1 MPRAVEAFPDL
12 EEDAVKTDVLRLESA
27 NEYSKRSSR
36 RALLKA
42 GAFGLLS
49 SLLSPDL
56 FLKGALAADNTTS
69 TSGRAKMLL
78 QGGIVLSLDK
88 SVGDFNQ
95 ADVLIDGG
103 KIVAVARKV
112 EAGDAEVIDASGMIV
127 MPGFIDT
134 HRHMW
139 QGLLRNIGPNDL
151 LGDYLGKILF
161 GFAPVMTPDEVYI
174 GNLITALSAM
184 NSGITSMLD
193 WSHIATSPDH
203 TDAAIKGLQEANI
216 RAVYGYGPNFGLKP
230 AWFENPKSAYPDDIR
245 RLRKQHF
252 SSNDQLLTL
261 ALAAA
266 GPEFSNVDAAVREW
280 TIAREVGAR
289 ISVHVGVGLLGKK
302 GALQALGEKVKFG
315 PDTTYIHCCTLSNKE
330 WSMMADSGA
339 NVSLAIPIEMQM
351 GHGMPPI
358 QKALDMGIRPSLSI
372 DVETNQPTDMF
383 TQMRACFALQRAL
396 LNEKNLFG
404 GPEPDR
410 AKLLTVRDVMEFAT
424 VAGAKANGLGDKIG
438 TLTPGKRADV
448 IMLRGDNI
456 NVTPLNDVVG
466 DVVLGMD
473 TANVDAVFVDGRA
486 IKRGGKLVNVDL
498 ASLRKR
504 AAQARAALL
513 ERAKIA
519 APSL

>member
-1 MPRAVEAFPDL
+1 MRN
-12 EEDAVKTDVLRLESA
+12 TILRRYPADDSMRG
-27 NEYSKRSSR
+27 STR

-42 GAFGLLS
+42 GAFGALS

-56 FLKGALAADNTTS
+56 FLNGALAADSTTS
-69 TSGRAKMLL
+69 TSGRGKMLL
-78 QGGIVLSLDK
+78 KGGIVLTLDK
-88 SVGDFNQ
+88 SVGDYSQ

-103 KIVAVARKV
+103 KIVAVARKLD
-112 EAGDAEVIDASGMIV
+112 AGDAEVIDASGMIV

-151 LGDYLGKILF
+151 LGDYLAKILF
-161 GFAPVMTPDEVYI
+161 GFAPVMTPEEVYI

-184 NSGITSMLD
+184 NSGITSILD
-193 WSHIATSPDH
+193 WSHIGTSPDH
-203 TDAAIKGLQEANI
+203 SDGAIKGLREANI
-216 RAVYGYGPNFGLKP
+216 RAVYAYGPNFGLKP
-230 AWFENPKSAYPDDIR
+230 AWFENPNSAYPNDIR

-252 SSNDQLLTL
+252 SSSDQLLTL
-261 ALAAA
+261 AIAAA
-266 GPEFSNVDAAVREW
+266 GPEFSNPDAAAREW

-315 PDTTYIHCCTLSNKE
+315 PDSTYIHCCTLSDKE
-330 WSMMADSGA
+330 WKMMADSGA
-339 NVSLAIPIEMQM
+339 HVSLAIPIEMQM

-396 LNEKNLFG
+396 INERNLFG

-410 AKLLTVRDVMEFAT
+410 KTLVTVRDVMEFAT
-424 VAGAKANGLGDKIG
+424 IAGAKANGLEDKIG

-448 IMLRGDNI
+448 IMLRADKI

-473 TANVDAVFVDGRA
+473 TANVDSVFVDGRA
-486 IKRGGKLVNVDL
+486 IKRDGKLVNVDL
-498 ASLRKR
+498 PGLRQR
-504 AAQARAALL
+504 AAKARTALF
-513 ERAKIA
+513 ERAKI
-519 APSL
+519 PMPTL